1 MHAMYAY
8 SHFSLVTARLQ
19 KMETHEV
26 DSCVRVFWGVWNPTT
41 GEQLVCKRETSNT
54 QDVYTVA
61 VMHGAVIVG
70 HVLRRISTACTLFL
84 RRKGTIQCTIS
95 GRRWFSAD
103 LPQGGLDI
111 PCVLKFQGDLKDVA
125 KMRKLVTI
133 STTALLA
140 RRGKLKKVMIYTT
153 LHQSHG
159 WPSMELN

>member
-1 MHAMYAY
+1 M
-8 SHFSLVTARLQ
+8 R
-19 KMETHEV
+19 
-26 DSCVRVFWGVWNPTT
+26 
-41 GEQLVCKRETSNT
+41 
-54 QDVYTVA
+54 
-61 VMHGAVIVG
+61 GAVIVG
-70 HVLRRISTACTLFL
+70 HVLQRISTACTLFL
-84 RRKGTIQCTIS
+84 RRKGTIQCIIS

-103 LPQGGLDI
+103 LPQGGLEI

-159 WPSMELN
+159 